1 MILCDFFAEGDPFGQ
16 PRLRPRLSRSGA
28 LGVHMPR
35 TAEGW
40 RLAVLLA
47 ARRAWDKAPLGGPLE
62 VDLRFLMRRPKS
74 HYTRSGEL
82 RSSAPAY
89 PVSKPDRDNVEK
101 STQDAL
107 NGVLYVDD
115 AQIVGGWVGKRYADD
130 SEPGVIVTVRTA
142 E

>member
-47 ARRAWDKAPLGGPLE
+47 ARRAWGKAPLGGPLE

-74 HYTRSGEL
+74 HYTRSGGSARVHPHTPSRSQTATTSRSPHRTRSTACSTSTTR
-82 RSSAPAY
+82 RSSGDGLASATRTTPS
-89 PVSKPDRDNVEK
+89 PV
-101 STQDAL
+101 
-107 NGVLYVDD
+107 
-115 AQIVGGWVGKRYADD
+115 
-130 SEPGVIVTVRTA
+130 
-142 E
+142 